1 MENKENN
8 KNNENSEIINL
19 NKSNNLSNKQSI
31 KEKNDTKSKTKRHRR
46 GKNASSNERMF
57 KCPQCDKCY
66 LSAPALTN
74 HKKAKHEVQKETQ
87 KKGRGRPRKNNRDDN
102 YFENYKIKYENFFS
116 DEKRKNKNN
125 EVNNLETINNI
136 FEKLFNKYKNELF
149 ANYDSYQNDDLFII
163 INSNWNQ
170 KEVNFDK
177 KCKTSILNS
186 PIKPEF
192 YDSPAIDGIL
202 YYYLKFISEKSNKE
216 YLYFVVKFI
225 LFLRDFTNK
234 QRKEFIKEK
243 DVTSDKKEYSQI
255 YSAETLPDIFN
266 DFYSSFSETQNYYEM
281 DQNELI
287 EIIQHFCYWMFL
299 KGYTESHLSLNNQ

>member
-1 MENKENN
+1 MENNQNKENN
-8 KNNENSEIINL
+8 ENINL
-19 NKSNNLSNKQSI
+19 NKSNNSLTKQSI
-31 KEKNDTKSKTKRHRR
+31 KEKNDTNNTVKRHRR
-46 GKNASSNERMF
+46 GKNISSNERNF

-74 HKKAKHEVQKETQ
+74 HKKAKHEVQKNTP
-87 KKGRGRPRKNNRDDN
+87 KKGRGRPRKNNKDDN
-102 YFENYKIKYENFFS
+102 FFADYKIKYDNFFNN
-116 DEKRKNKNN
+116 EKRINKNN
-125 EVNNLETINNI
+125 EISNLETIENI
-136 FEKLFNKYKNELF
+136 FEKLFKQYKNELF
-149 ANYDSYQNDDLFII
+149 ANCDSYQKDVLFNLIKT
-163 INSNWNQ
+163 NWNL
-170 KEVNFDK
+170 KEPNFDK

-202 YYYLKFISEKSNKE
+202 FYYIKLISEKSNKE
-216 YLYFVVKFI
+216 YLFFVIKFI
-225 LFLRDFTNK
+225 LFLRDFINK

-243 DVTSDKKEYSQI
+243 DVTNEKKDYSQI

-266 DFYSSFSETQNYYEM
+266 DFYSNFSEIQNFYEM

-299 KGYTESHLSLNNQ
+299 NGYTESHLSLTNQ